1 MNNFVGALAPIA
13 AMLGITPAE
22 MAELEKDNEDLQSI
36 AMTTVLAESFI
47 ASLREYRISVTE
59 GRIGLPQPV
68 FPPITFGPPANN
80 RPAGMFQ
87 RLIELVDRIRAA
99 PAYTDVIGSALDI
112 IPRMAPAVAEEE
124 LKPLIKASG
133 SESGY
138 KFVLNI
144 TRMGMPLFKV
154 QMRRTSDG
162 PWEDVAYGTS
172 SPIEISVTP
181 TNPGLPERVLIRA
194 VLMHKN
200 KPVGQPSDMTYVTLN
215 P

>member
-36 AMTTVLAESFI
+36 AITTVLAESFI

-99 PAYTDVIGSALDI
+99 PAYSPEIGASLAI
-112 IPRMAPAVAEEE
+112 IPQISSNIAPEE
-124 LKPLIKASG
+124 LKPVIKASE
-133 SESGY
+133 SNSGY
-138 KFVLNI
+138 TFPLNI
-144 TRMGMPLFKV
+144 TRMGMPQFKV

-162 PWEDVAYGTS
+162 PWEDVAFGTS

-181 TNPGLPERVLIRA
+181 TNPGHPERVLIRA
-194 VLMHKN
+194 VLMQKN